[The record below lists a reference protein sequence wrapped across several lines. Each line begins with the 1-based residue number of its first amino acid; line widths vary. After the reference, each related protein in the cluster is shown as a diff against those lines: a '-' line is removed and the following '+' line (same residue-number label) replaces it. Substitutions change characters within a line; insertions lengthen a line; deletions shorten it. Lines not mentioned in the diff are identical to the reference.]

1 MSNNLL
7 KLVFFYIPLNNILM
21 KNLFV
26 DAFADPSK
34 DYAYNLLYH
43 DFPILHNHNYWEFLI
58 VLSGEYKHTING
70 KEELINRGQIIVV
83 KPDDYHMLVQN
94 SKSASHLNIMA
105 KCEAIEKWARNY
117 SDAFYESL
125 FKGEINISMNDVYI
139 NKIETYC
146 LLYNNSDEQK
156 QQLIMNYITSLIL
169 TNVIDQFFN
178 VVDDK
183 PKWLLDLI
191 AEMHRQEN
199 ISWTVSDVVSYSN
212 FSHVHLIREFKKYF
226 DCSIVEYLRKVKIS
240 FATDYLKH
248 SNLSISEISFLLGFS
263 SVSHLNHIFKETTGK
278 TPLQYRKDYLSKK
291 GKAARDTL

>member
-1 MSNNLL
+1 
-7 KLVFFYIPLNNILM
+7 M
-21 KNLFV
+21 KNLYS

-70 KEELINRGQIIVV
+70 REEIIKRGQVIVIR
-83 KPDDYHMLVQN
+83 PEDYHMLTQN
-94 SKSASHLNIMA
+94 SKSASHLNIMM
-105 KCEAIEKWARNY
+105 KCETVEKMARSF
-117 SDAFYESL
+117 SDAFFEKLLQNTSY
-125 FKGEINISMNDVYI
+125 ISISDVNI

-156 QQLIMNYITSLIL
+156 QHLIMNFVTSLIL
-169 TNVIDQFFN
+169 ISVIDQLCN

-191 AEMHRQEN
+191 DQMHRQEN
-199 ISWTVSDVVSYSN
+199 ISWTVSDVVDYSN

-226 DCSIVEYLRKVKIS
+226 NCSIVEYLRKVKIS

-248 SNLSISEISFLLGFS
+248 SNLSISEISTLLGFS

-278 TPLQYRKDYLSKK
+278 TPLQYRKDYLAKK
-291 GKAARDTL
+291 RQSNYDPL

>member
-1 MSNNLL
+1 
-7 KLVFFYIPLNNILM
+7 M
-21 KNLFV
+21 KNLYS

-70 KEELINRGQIIVV
+70 KEEIIKRGQVIVIR
-83 KPDDYHMLVQN
+83 PEDYHMLVQI
-94 SKSASHLNIMA
+94 SKSASHLNIMV
-105 KCEAIEKWARNY
+105 KCEAVEKMARSF
-117 SDAFYESL
+117 SDAFYEKLLQNTSY
-125 FKGEINISMNDVYI
+125 ISMSDVNI
-139 NKIETYC
+139 NRIETYC

-156 QQLIMNYITSLIL
+156 QHLIMHFVTNLIL
-169 TNVIDQFFN
+169 ISVIDQLYN

-191 AEMHRQEN
+191 AQMHRQEN
-199 ISWTVSDVVSYSN
+199 VSWTVSDVVSYSN

-226 DCSIVEYLRKVKIS
+226 NCSIVEYLRQVKIS

-248 SNLSISEISFLLGFS
+248 SNLSISEISTLLGFS

-278 TPLQYRKDYLSKK
+278 TPLQYRKDYLAKK
-291 GKAARDTL
+291 RQSNYDSLQ